1 MVHHLSF
8 ERLVAYDPGQAGI
21 TVDVTLSLF
30 EKRVAFT
37 AKVDTGASYCI
48 FARQHGEALGLD
60 VEGGLLQ
67 PISTATG
74 RFTTYGHEVTLE
86 VTGFAFDSLVY
97 FAADAGFTR
106 NVLGRHGW
114 LDRVVLGIVDYE
126 GKLLLSPYAAESPAV

>member
-1 MVHHLSF
+1 MTHQLSF
-8 ERLVAYDPGQAGI
+8 EQLIQYDPGQAGI
-21 TVDVTLSLF
+21 TVDVALKLF
-30 EKRVAFT
+30 DKRITFS

-48 FARQHGEALGLD
+48 FERKHGEALGLNI
-60 VEGGLLQ
+60 ESGLEQ

-74 RFTTYGHEVTLE
+74 RFNTFGHEVALI
-86 VTGFAFDSLVY
+86 VAGFEFDAIVY

-126 GKLLLSPYAAESPAV
+126 GKLLLNRYVE